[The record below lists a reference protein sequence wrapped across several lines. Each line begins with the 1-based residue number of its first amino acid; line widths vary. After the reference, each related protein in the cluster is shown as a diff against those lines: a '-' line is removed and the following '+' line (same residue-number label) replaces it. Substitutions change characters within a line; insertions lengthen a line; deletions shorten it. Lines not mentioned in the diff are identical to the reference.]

1 MFMTLYKM
9 FFLNICICDR
19 DIGLN
24 PFLLA
29 ANDILD
35 KSQKTGNK
43 SSPLVTHEVQSTVH
57 TVHHQSQRPDGSQV
71 DMTGSIM
78 ISDFGRC
85 FGTFEKHWK
94 MHFNGTAD
102 TLSLEILRMNSS
114 DFSEFICKCGED
126 DQVSWQLTTGAVV
139 MRKNIILTCSYS
151 KTKCTNI
158 DIKTWRVGK
167 LCELLCLNGKCQN
180 INKYQMTIN
189 QNTMTFQLE
198 IFDVNSLDLE
208 QSYTCTC
215 GKFKK
220 KNDIHLKVKWSEQT
234 APAIFGETYL
244 LNCEYSSQ
252 YCVSTWR
259 SEKTDRILCFN
270 GACFDKKYNNIVKK
284 MPKYKEVFTLEIKN
298 FSVLDIKEYT
308 CSCHFASFTKHIEVY
323 EYMNMPENFSRS
335 AEYKTK
341 QVEIHISTKKVFP
354 MLKCNTTYYET
365 FSKCNNSIFCNQNSS
380 TGIKHVEEI
389 LQQHESFKVSN
400 FTFYKADSVLIVNMN
415 DLTCSAI
422 TLQVKCHVGS
432 KPFSFSVS
440 AEVDCNFFQTIG
452 INTLYM
458 YGGSAIMLIVFIVIW
473 RKFKLRRKWRPLCN
487 LFKLIC
493 TCCSLERQRKHK
505 RNEDEYQSQEIEQ
518 LRT

>member
-1 MFMTLYKM
+1 MTISRQHKRGQYRSGTTLSKEM
-9 FFLNICICDR
+9 RDAHNIFCKR
-19 DIGLN
+19 NSSRKEELQEQRYIGLN

-126 DQVSWQLTTGAVV
+126 DQ
-139 MRKNIILTCSYS
+139 
-151 KTKCTNI
+151 
-158 DIKTWRVGK
+158 D
-167 LCELLCLNGKCQN
+167 
-180 INKYQMTIN
+180 
-189 QNTMTFQLE
+189 
-198 IFDVNSLDLE
+198 
-208 QSYTCTC
+208 
-215 GKFKK
+215 
-220 KNDIHLKVKWSEQT
+220 
-234 APAIFGETYL
+234 
-244 LNCEYSSQ
+244 
-252 YCVSTWR
+252 
-259 SEKTDRILCFN
+259 
-270 GACFDKKYNNIVKK
+270 
-284 MPKYKEVFTLEIKN
+284 
-298 FSVLDIKEYT
+298 
-308 CSCHFASFTKHIEVY
+308 
-323 EYMNMPENFSRS
+323 MPETFNRS
-335 AEYKTK
+335 AEYTAK

-452 INTLYM
+452 LLEVVLSFAEKDAGECFI
-458 YGGSAIMLIVFIVIW
+458 GESVLILLGVMDFCGVHEC
-473 RKFKLRRKWRPLCN
+473 FL
-487 LFKLIC
+487 
-493 TCCSLERQRKHK
+493 
-505 RNEDEYQSQEIEQ
+505 DEPGDE
-518 LRT
+518 L

>member
-1 MFMTLYKM
+1 
-9 FFLNICICDR
+9 
-19 DIGLN
+19 
-24 PFLLA
+24 
-29 ANDILD
+29 
-35 KSQKTGNK
+35 
-43 SSPLVTHEVQSTVH
+43 
-57 TVHHQSQRPDGSQV
+57 
-71 DMTGSIM
+71 
-78 ISDFGRC
+78 
-85 FGTFEKHWK
+85 
-94 MHFNGTAD
+94 
-102 TLSLEILRMNSS
+102 
-114 DFSEFICKCGED
+114 
-126 DQVSWQLTTGAVV
+126 
-139 MRKNIILTCSYS
+139 
-151 KTKCTNI
+151 
-158 DIKTWRVGK
+158 
-167 LCELLCLNGKCQN
+167 
-180 INKYQMTIN
+180 
-189 QNTMTFQLE
+189 
-198 IFDVNSLDLE
+198 
-208 QSYTCTC
+208 
-215 GKFKK
+215 
-220 KNDIHLKVKWSEQT
+220 
-234 APAIFGETYL
+234 
-244 LNCEYSSQ
+244 
-252 YCVSTWR
+252 
-259 SEKTDRILCFN
+259 
-270 GACFDKKYNNIVKK
+270 
-284 MPKYKEVFTLEIKN
+284 
-298 FSVLDIKEYT
+298 
-308 CSCHFASFTKHIEVY
+308 
-323 EYMNMPENFSRS
+323 MNMPENFSRS

-493 TCCSLERQRKHK
+493 TCCSLERQRKNK